1 MEQSIGLSYQEVEY
15 SRRKTD
21 HQRLKVV
28 PERVVL
34 VGHQV
39 ALVKTVQ
46 MTGLTWVALEEA
58 QMLLGHH
65 DNGWWSNQPTMGP
78 TPQQLVEAAKAHQK
92 VETDHVEVSVTTGQ
106 RTPPLGWDQ
115 KNVGHLP

>member
-1 MEQSIGLSYQEVEY
+1 VEQRIGLSYQEVEY

-21 HQRLKVV
+21 HQRPKVV

-39 ALVKTVQ
+39 ALGKTVQ
-46 MTGLTWVALEEA
+46 MTGLDWVALEDA
-58 QMLLGHH
+58 QTLLGHH
-65 DNGWWSNQPTMGP
+65 DNGWWSNQPTTGP
-78 TPQQLVEAAKAHQK
+78 TPQQPVEAAKAHQK
-92 VETDHVEVSVTTGQ
+92 VETDQVEVSITTG
-106 RTPPLGWDQ
+106 RSAPPLEWDQ